1 MFTGTVAALEEPH
14 TFSRHYERVIQ
25 DVTRFAQVGV
35 WEGTLTAAGRTFDVT
50 PDRWK
55 GARDRSWGVRPVGE
69 PEAPGIKA
77 RESQDGYG
85 FRHDWLPM
93 QFDDHML
100 KVQIDQDCRRPP
112 PPSRSRCGSGTPGTT
127 SRSSTSGARGRH
139 RLPPR
144 HPRDRAARR

>member
-1 MFTGTVAALEEPH
+1 MGT
-14 TFSRHYERVIQ
+14 
-25 DVTRFAQVGV
+25 
-35 WEGTLTAAGRTFDVT
+35 WEGTITAAGRTFDVT

-69 PEAPGIKA
+69 PEHPGIKVRGA
-77 RESQDGYG
+77 QDGYG

-100 KVQIDQDCRRPP
+100 KVQIDQDAYGNRLVEESARVWNLDQGHDPEAADLGRPE
-112 PPSRSRCGSGTPGTT
+112 
-127 SRSSTSGARGRH
+127 GRD

-144 HPRDRAARR
+144 GARCAAPP